1 MGEQSGRPPL
11 RFAHFGPRV
20 NVHIPPS
27 PSRLGSVDKRLW
39 HLIVGTR
46 GGLNRAKIIHLLRAR
61 PYNAN
66 ALATALG
73 LDYKTVRHHL
83 KVLADNNVVMASRD
97 QTYGTLYFLTP
108 RLQTHFEDFLEIW
121 DKVKEDKRRV
131 SEVKE

>member
-1 MGEQSGRPPL
+1 MLPLADGWRPDADKSTYAAPA
-11 RFAHFGPRV
+11 FDARV
-20 NVHIPPS
+20 P
-27 PSRLGSVDKRLW
+27 VDKRLW

-46 GGLNRAKIIHLLRAR
+46 GGLNRAKIVHLLRAR

-83 KVLADNNVVMASRD
+83 KVLTENNIVMASRD

-108 RLQTHFEDFLEIW
+108 RLQTHYEDFLEIW
-121 DKVKEDKRRV
+121 EKLDEDERRV
-131 SEVKE
+131 NGVNSG

>member
-1 MGEQSGRPPL
+1 M
-11 RFAHFGPRV
+11 
-20 NVHIPPS
+20 
-27 PSRLGSVDKRLW
+27 DKRLW

-66 ALATALG
+66 ALAAAMK

-83 KVLADNNVVMASRD
+83 KVLIENNIAMASRD

-108 RLQTHFEDFLEIW
+108 RLQTHFQDFLEIW
-121 DKVKEDKRRV
+121 DKVKESERKM
-131 SEVKE
+131 SEVPSDERPQ

>member
-1 MGEQSGRPPL
+1 M
-11 RFAHFGPRV
+11 
-20 NVHIPPS
+20 
-27 PSRLGSVDKRLW
+27 DKRLW

-66 ALATALG
+66 ALAATLN

-83 KVLADNNVVMASRD
+83 RVLIQNNIVMASRD

-108 RLQTHFEDFLEIW
+108 RLQNHYEDFLEIW
-121 DKVKEDKRRV
+121 EKVHEEERRV
-131 SEVKE
+131 GEVRPDERTH

>member
-1 MGEQSGRPPL
+1 M
-11 RFAHFGPRV
+11 
-20 NVHIPPS
+20 
-27 PSRLGSVDKRLW
+27 DKRLW

-46 GGLNRAKIIHLLRAR
+46 GGLNRAKIIHLLRGR

-66 ALATALG
+66 ALAAAMR

-83 KVLADNNVVMASRD
+83 KVLVENNIVMASRD

-121 DKVKEDKRRV
+121 GKVQEADKKMSGVPSDERTH
-131 SEVKE
+131 